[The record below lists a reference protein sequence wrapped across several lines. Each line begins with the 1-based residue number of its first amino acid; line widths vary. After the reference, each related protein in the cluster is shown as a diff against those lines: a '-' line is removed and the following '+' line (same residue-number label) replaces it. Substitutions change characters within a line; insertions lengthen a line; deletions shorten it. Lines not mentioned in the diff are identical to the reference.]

1 MGWLGLAERYY
12 VYRALVPEGF
22 VYPVVNLYLQAR
34 GLGLRGLGLANAAFF
49 LGIVLGEVPTGYLGD
64 RLGRRNSLIVSAA
77 LVSTTMVLF
86 TVASSLPAFV
96 AVFWLW
102 GVAVTFRSGS
112 GGAWLY
118 DALAERDAADAFTRV
133 QSRSGTAFFASSAAM
148 ALPGGVLYD
157 ANREW
162 PFLAAAVTTGL
173 GAVWLVGLPSV
184 DAAGDDEFA
193 FADAWAVARERFP
206 THPLGTGLVVTTL
219 LLSFREVATVFL
231 QPLARDAGVSTELFG
246 PLYAGLMLWGAAVSY
261 VVDDLRQWL
270 GTSGGILVAAG
281 CFSLPMATAVV
292 VPALV
297 LPAYVAI
304 RAGNRIVY
312 PLRSQFLNDR
322 LPSDGRATVLSVAS
336 LGSGLVYA
344 GARAVGG
351 VAAEWVGPVATLA
364 GLGSLALLVTVG
376 VRLVADPFATDPDA
390 YGADGAADAG
400 AVDGAESDDSTGEER
415 SGEN

>member
-1 MGWLGLAERYY
+1 MGYLGLAGRYY

-49 LGIVLGEVPTGYLGD
+49 VGIVLGEVPTGYLGD

-118 DALAERDAADAFTRV
+118 DALAERDAADVFTRV
-133 QSRSGTAFFASSAAM
+133 QSRSGTAFFASGAAM
-148 ALPGGVLYD
+148 ALAGGVLYD

-173 GAVWLVGLPSV
+173 GAVWLFGLPSV

-219 LLSFREVATVFL
+219 LLVVPEVSKVYL
-231 QPLARDAGVSTELFG
+231 QPLARDAGVPTALFG
-246 PLYAGLMLWGAAVSY
+246 PLYAGLMVWGAAVSY

-270 GTSGGILVAAG
+270 GLSGAFLLVAVA
-281 CFSLPMATAVV
+281 FALPMAAALA

-297 LPAYVAI
+297 LPAYVVI
-304 RAGNRIVY
+304 RAGTRLTH
-312 PLRSQFLNDR
+312 PLKATFLNDR
-322 LPSDGRATVLSVAS
+322 LPSEGRATVLSLAG
-336 LGSGLVYA
+336 LGTGLVYA

-364 GLGSLALLVTVG
+364 GLGCLALLVTVG
-376 VRLVADPFATDPDA
+376 VWVVADPFATDPDA
-390 YGADGAADAG
+390 YGAGGAADTG
-400 AVDGAESDDSTGEER
+400 AVDAVESGDSTSGER
-415 SGEN
+415 SAEN